1 MIYSVSAPGF
11 SLESAGLPPAQRILP
26 PFRCIKL
33 YKTFGFGQKS
43 SINLYKNP
51 STKRRVSCL
60 TTYSG
65 IGRSLHPR
73 EHRRMHPAVE
83 RFFPGRLHG
92 FSDPRN
98 SLLYPKRAPV
108 PAIRQ
113 REHIIQKLA
122 ALRYF
127 KQTNTALIFFLAYK
141 RTIPSSSQFHSGRAK
156 PCQVIFRSCFGTFN
170 VPKRLLPKL

>member
-26 PFRCIKL
+26 PFCCIKL

-51 STKRRVSCL
+51 STKRRVQVSAGLFIQESIDGC
-60 TTYSG
+60 
-65 IGRSLHPR
+65 I
-73 EHRRMHPAVE
+73 RRWKD
-83 RFFPGRLHG
+83 FFPGVCMDFRIQG
-92 FSDPRN
+92 AP
-98 SLLYPKRAPV
+98 YYKRAPV

-113 REHIIQKLA
+113 REHIIQRLA